1 MNQTDIVK
9 AKRIRTGLAIVSMSF
24 CLVGLF
30 CVYYPRFDSGD
41 VRVASATIW
50 LTAAVLWIL
59 PTIPRMSL
67 SRCASALVA
76 VNVVLLTMR
85 DQIDRLLYNA
95 RWEAIYRE
103 VGQLSRT
110 SPFDFDRFSSSLGQ
124 ALRGGFMLDIGISAI
139 WSLNIVALIYLAQTE
154 RDKEAAN
161 KASDATSEPAP
172 GAASSSPQG

>member
-1 MNQTDIVK
+1 
-9 AKRIRTGLAIVSMSF
+9 
-24 CLVGLF
+24 
-30 CVYYPRFDSGD
+30 
-41 VRVASATIW
+41 
-50 LTAAVLWIL
+50 
-59 PTIPRMSL
+59 
-67 SRCASALVA
+67 
-76 VNVVLLTMR
+76 MR